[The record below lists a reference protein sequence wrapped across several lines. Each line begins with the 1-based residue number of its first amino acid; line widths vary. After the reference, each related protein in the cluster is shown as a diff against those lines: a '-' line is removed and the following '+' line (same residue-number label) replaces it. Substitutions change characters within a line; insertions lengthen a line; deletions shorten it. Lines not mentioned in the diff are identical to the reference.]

1 MTLVTLFPKNAH
13 VATLKMNRFAELFDE
28 ARRTRCTRAD
38 GGQGEGD
45 GLRSLR
51 PLPALK
57 NSLPSNVNSSA

>member
-13 VATLKMNRFAELFDE
+13 VATLKMNRFAELFDD

-38 GGQGEGD
+38 GARVRETVSEACG
-45 GLRSLR
+45 

-57 NSLPSNVNSSA
+57 NSLPST